1 MEDEQRLSTHHFYP
15 ASKKQLGQFNK
26 HYFLL
31 TILTLMY
38 VKIEAIQKLEGIFY
52 R

>member
-1 MEDEQRLSTHHFYP
+1 MNSVCLLITFIQP
-15 ASKKQLGQFNK
+15 QKKQLGQFNK

-31 TILTLMY
+31 IILTLMY
-38 VKIEAIQKLEGIFY
+38 VKIEAIQKLEGIIY